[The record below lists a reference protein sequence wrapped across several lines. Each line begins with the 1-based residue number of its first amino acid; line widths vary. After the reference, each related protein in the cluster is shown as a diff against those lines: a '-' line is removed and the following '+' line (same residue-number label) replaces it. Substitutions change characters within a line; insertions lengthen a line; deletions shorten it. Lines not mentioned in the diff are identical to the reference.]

1 MPNRMIGDR
10 PLTRAEQQRRVRA
23 NRDVKIASLV
33 QALMPFGQM
42 GVQIMG
48 VPSNEPMNA
57 IVTAG
62 DLHAAYNALKDWGVF
77 K

>member
-57 IVTAG
+57 SLIAG
-62 DLHAAYNALKDWGVF
+62 DLHAAYNALKDWGVL